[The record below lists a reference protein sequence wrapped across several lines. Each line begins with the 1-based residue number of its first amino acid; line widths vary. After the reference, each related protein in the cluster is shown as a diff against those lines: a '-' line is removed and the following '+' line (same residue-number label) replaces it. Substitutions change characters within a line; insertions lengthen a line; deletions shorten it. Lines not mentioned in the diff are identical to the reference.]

1 MCFIL
6 LCSAKCFSSLVFSEV
21 CCCQKRPCVKEGDGG
36 FPCRGSTPIC
46 HRICQSACEH
56 NIAHC
61 HTLSLLHCIF
71 ALHCNTSACLLQV
84 GQAVGR
90 TIDTVWPNHR
100 RPPPVHPLHSD
111 AQCTCALLPRIHSA
125 QHTGKR
131 CTFRRLRYLL
141 CGKNALW

>member
-61 HTLSLLHCIF
+61 HTLSLLHCVF
-71 ALHCNTSACLLQV
+71 ALQCNTSACLLQV
-84 GQAVGR
+84 GQAVGS
-90 TIDTVWPNHR
+90 IDPVWPNHR

>member
-1 MCFIL
+1 MIGIGVPLKGFMHFIF

-61 HTLSLLHCIF
+61 HTSLLHCVF
-71 ALHCNTSACLLQV
+71 ALQCDTSACLLQV
-84 GQAVGR
+84 GQAVGS
-90 TIDTVWPNHR
+90 IDTVWPNHR

-111 AQCTCALLPRIHSA
+111 AQCTCALITKNP
-125 QHTGKR
+125 
-131 CTFRRLRYLL
+131 L
-141 CGKNALW
+141 CAAHWKTLHF

>member
-1 MCFIL
+1 MHFIL

-61 HTLSLLHCIF
+61 HTSLLHCIF
-71 ALHCNTSACLLQV
+71 ALQCNTSACLLQV
-84 GQAVGR
+84 GQAVGS
-90 TIDTVWPNHR
+90 IDTVWPNHR
-100 RPPPVHPLHSD
+100 RPPPVHPLHSTLMHN
-111 AQCTCALLPRIHSA
+111 ALVHLLPRIHSA
-125 QHTGKR
+125 EHTGKR

>member
-61 HTLSLLHCIF
+61 HTLSLLHCVF
-71 ALHCNTSACLLQV
+71 ALQCNTSACLLQV

-125 QHTGKR
+125 QHTRKR